1 MHIKSSVTLL
11 GCVVML
17 AVSGCTTMTV
27 GNAPDSNPPKLL
39 KSDNDSGLNQGKIDD
54 IRWDRPSAFGP
65 VPANLQAQGDAAC
78 KYIDFY
84 RKKFDFTRA
93 IGYHPG
99 ALNLDGKPIA
109 GGGYL
114 CAR

>member
-1 MHIKSSVTLL
+1 
-11 GCVVML
+11 ML
-17 AVSGCTTMTV
+17 AVSGCTMMTV

-39 KSDNDSGLNQGKIDD
+39 KSDNDRGLNQGKIDD
-54 IRWDRPSAFGP
+54 IRWDRPGAFGP
-65 VPANLQAQGDAAC
+65 VPANLQAKGDAGCQAGG
-78 KYIDFY
+78 FN
-84 RKKFDFTRA
+84 RA

-109 GGGYL
+109 GGGYF

>member
-1 MHIKSSVTLL
+1 MYIKSSVALF

-54 IRWDRPSAFGP
+54 IRWDRPGAFGP

-78 KYIDFY
+78 RAGGFN
-84 RKKFDFTRA
+84 RA
-93 IGYHPG
+93 IGYHPS

-109 GGGYL
+109 GGGYF